1 MLIAAFKNNLGKSS
15 QSGRTLYEHLID
27 CTRIAHTIL
36 TDARFAP
43 PDYPKSKRDQLLFS
57 VFAHDLGK
65 LDERF
70 QAMLAAA
77 RDGRPLPSKRVK
89 HEASTLDF
97 EALLRENMAEVCA
110 HLEQTL
116 GYRFTEP
123 IEIEMEDALAFA
135 VTHHGLF
142 YLSFE
147 EREGGLL
154 PRVRREWTVF
164 NYGEKRRITLADLLF
179 DYHPLGGLVILADL
193 LASFGYEKDVADTE
207 DLLYRA
213 NTLRE
218 LVDLIL
224 ACGAVEM
231 VEGSIQ
237 AYDPRTKGLEGLLI
251 LLRGGLN

>member
-1 MLIAAFKNNLGKSS
+1 MLVAAFKSNLGKSS
-15 QSGRTLYEHLID
+15 CGGQTLYDHVMD
-27 CTRIAHTIL
+27 CTRIAHAVL

-57 VFAHDLGK
+57 TFTHDLGK

-77 RDGRPLPSKRVK
+77 RDGQPLPSKRVK

-97 EALLRENMAEVCA
+97 EARLRENAAEVCF
-110 HLEQTL
+110 HLEQML

-123 IEIEMEDALAFA
+123 IEIEDTLAFA

-147 EREGGLL
+147 EREIGVL

-164 NYGEKRRITLADLLF
+164 NYGERQRITLADLLF

-193 LASFGYEKDVADTE
+193 LGSFGYEQGVDVQ
-207 DLLYRA
+207 DLLQRA
-213 NTLRE
+213 GSLGE

-224 ACGAVEM
+224 TGGVVET
-231 VEGSIQ
+231 VESSLQ
-237 AYDPRTKGLEGLLI
+237 MYDPRSEGLRDLLT
-251 LLRGGLN
+251 LLR